1 MSRSFMGERSGFV
14 SKGKELSCE
23 IRRGW
28 WLRGGAAWEQVCS
41 LAYGEGCLTREWRGT
56 A

>member
-1 MSRSFMGERSGFV
+1 MGERSGFV

-28 WLRGGAAWEQVCS
+28 WLRGGAAWEQVLLS
-41 LAYGEGCLTREWRGT
+41 CLWRGLPYQGMEGYCLIVG
-56 A
+56 

>member
-1 MSRSFMGERSGFV
+1 MGERSGFV

-28 WLRGGAAWEQVCS
+28 WLRGGAAWEQVLLS
-41 LAYGEGCLTREWRGT
+41 CLWRGLPYQGMEEYCLIVG
-56 A
+56 